1 MSLQHLAQHMA
12 AHGRNGDS
20 MLMHVTPKEVAGL
33 QNLAQQHGGSL
44 TINPHT
50 GLPEANFLDDIG
62 LGSVNKFLPAIA
74 GFALDSFLPGA
85 GEAAGAMFGL
95 GGAAGTAG
103 IVGGLAGLASGS
115 LKDGIMAGLG
125 AYGGASLASGLGNM
139 GQEANTLAAEQSAR
153 AAGLSDAE
161 RVASIQAAAKPDIGA
176 GLSAAASA
184 PIDFLKNNKWAI
196 GAAALPAL
204 ADGLSNSG
212 KGVDAPTGPTRY
224 IRRYERDP
232 RTGALYQVEA
242 VPTDQYGDRSAV
254 TFGGVGAPVKY
265 ATGGPVTFGGVSA
278 HTVLADPNDTRSDSQ
293 KAYDYMMGKPGAKNP
308 MLFYHEQPSTAVLPP
323 VDLNTRTGGHYVF
336 NEATNSYDWVPDA
349 AASTADSAVPA
360 PQIKPIS
367 SSSSSSSAAK
377 EPSAWDNMSDA
388 EKRIFYENNPFQK
401 SITELGQKLFGY
413 TGLGMLQKWIDPTMQ
428 ARQDFILGKTLSP
441 YTNPALHPDFGDPTI
456 QTPEEAANEAQLMSP
471 EAVAQRA
478 AADAE
483 NARLYA
489 LQQEQN
495 QRPEA
500 GGPITYGS
508 TSGYTPSGGDPN
520 AGTAWSR
527 EAVQAAQNHS
537 ESDGGG
543 GGGEAA
549 TGGLSKN
556 GRFQKKMA
564 EGGIAALAAG
574 GEAGGQYNLGSY
586 SDGGRLL
593 KGPGNGTSDD
603 IPAVIGHGQPA
614 RLADGEFV
622 IPARIVSELGN
633 GSTDAGAR
641 QLYAMMDRIQAARR
655 KTVGKSKV
663 AFDAKARNHLPA

>member
-85 GEAAGAMFGL
+85 GEAVGAMFGL

-125 AYGGASLASGLGNM
+125 AYGGASLSSGLGNM

-242 VPTDQYGDRSAV
+242 IPTDQYGDRSAV

-278 HTVLADPNDTRSDSQ
+278 HTVLTDPNDTRSDSQ

-388 EKRIFYENNPFQK
+388 EKRTFYENNPFQK
-401 SITELGQKLFGY
+401 NITELGQKLFGY
-413 TGLGMLQKWIDPTMQ
+413 TGLGMLQKWLDPTMQ
-428 ARQDFILGKTLSP
+428 ARQNFILGKTDSP
-441 YTNPALHPDFGDPTI
+441 YTNPALHPEMDGPD
-456 QTPEEAANEAQLMSP
+456 S
-471 EAVAQRA
+471 
-478 AADAE
+478 ADE
-483 NARLYA
+483 YQPNP
-489 LQQEQN
+489 QISDQPID

-500 GGPITYGS
+500 GGPITYGP
-508 TSGYTPSGGDPN
+508 TGGEPSGYNWNNYNGNMTSEGGSP
-520 AGTAWSR
+520 GYYGSY
-527 EAVQAAQNHS
+527 S
-537 ESDGGG
+537 ESSDSVSSAPSSGNDAVGGYY
-543 GGGEAA
+543 
-549 TGGLSKN
+549 KN
-556 GRFQKKMA
+556 GKFNQKPKNMA
-564 EGGIAALAAG
+564 QGGITALAAG

-593 KGPGNGTSDD
+593 KGPGDGISDS